1 VEYVSVS
8 IPGPSEGYYCG
19 NGICGILLV
28 RLKSKGSTV
37 AQELKIKDA
46 DGNTFIPDIVVVSEK
61 TTIIIYPNIA
71 RP

>member
-1 VEYVSVS
+1 M
-8 IPGPSEGYYCG
+8 
-19 NGICGILLV
+19 V

-61 TTIIIYPNIA
+61 TTIIIYPNIVYEN
-71 RP
+71 RDHSHQ